1 MKLRCM
7 IVDDDEFSRQ
17 AVEFMVKKMPLL
29 DLVAVCSGADQ
40 AMKELR
46 SGQVD
51 LIFLDIEMPG
61 MTGLEMMEVL
71 GERAPQ
77 VIFITSKKEYAADG
91 FDLNVTDFLSKP
103 IQYARFQKA
112 VSKARERF
120 ENDWEVRQKEDAI
133 FVKSGSRFV
142 RLYFNDIV
150 LIEGLGD
157 YVNIH
162 TQQGKH
168 TIHATMKSLEERL
181 SKKDFMRVH
190 LSYIVR
196 VDKIAEMKDNLLVL
210 GKHTIPVS
218 RTHRKALIEKL
229 NLL

>member
-133 FVKSGSRFV
+133 LDRKST
-142 RLYFNDIV
+142 RLN
-150 LIEGLGD
+150 
-157 YVNIH
+157 
-162 TQQGKH
+162 
-168 TIHATMKSLEERL
+168 S
-181 SKKDFMRVH
+181 S
-190 LSYIVR
+190 
-196 VDKIAEMKDNLLVL
+196 
-210 GKHTIPVS
+210 
-218 RTHRKALIEKL
+218 
-229 NLL
+229 